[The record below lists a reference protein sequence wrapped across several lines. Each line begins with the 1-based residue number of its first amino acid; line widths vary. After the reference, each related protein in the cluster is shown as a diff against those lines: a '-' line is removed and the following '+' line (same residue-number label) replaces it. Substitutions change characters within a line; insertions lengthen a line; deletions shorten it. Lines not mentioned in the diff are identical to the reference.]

1 MQLFS
6 WGSVMEQ
13 EGGQDDGVKE
23 GYCTVEKGD
32 VYFSC
37 VVLYQQYQ
45 NSATG
50 TKGRN
55 KHH

>member
-13 EGGQDDGVKE
+13 EAGQDDGVKE

-32 VYFSC
+32 VYFSY

-45 NSATG
+45 NMVQC
-50 TKGRN
+50 N
-55 KHH
+55 WN